1 MTTKPIAEFNF
12 FDPEV
17 LTCPFEFY
25 EALREQ
31 APLYHIP
38 ETNMYI
44 LSRYED
50 FNDALKNVKVFSND
64 FGDMISGDQAANEE
78 TAGIYADG
86 WPPVDTM
93 LTVDPPAHK
102 KYRSLVNKAFKNSR
116 VAAMEPHIR
125 AVVNK
130 LIDKFIDDGHCNFV
144 KDFCAHLP
152 MWIIAE
158 QLGVPVED
166 FDKFKRWSDA
176 FASQLSQL
184 ATPEE
189 QISNAKNIVE
199 FQHYFAKRAEERRAN
214 PRDDIITDLVQA
226 ELDEG
231 RPLDTAELL
240 SILQQLLVAGN
251 ETTAASIA
259 DGMAHLIKNPEQMA
273 KVKADLSLVPNLVEE
288 VLRIASPTQGIWRV
302 IKEDVELHGQTV
314 PAGSMVMM
322 RYASANRDP
331 RQFGSDAESMD
342 VCRKNAS
349 DHYAF
354 GLGIHFCVGAML
366 ARKEM
371 VVAFEEIFKRMD
383 NIRFAPEQGDLQYVP
398 NALLRGLAG
407 LEIEFDKIS

>member
-1 MTTKPIAEFNF
+1 MTKAIAEFNF

-17 LTCPFEFY
+17 LTNPFEFY

-31 APLYHIP
+31 APIYHIP

-50 FNDALKNVKVFSND
+50 LNDVLKNVTVFSND
-64 FGDMISGDQAANEE
+64 FGDMINGDQQASEE
-78 TAGIYADG
+78 TAAIYADG
-86 WPPVDTM
+86 WPPMNTM

-102 KYRSLVNKAFKNSR
+102 MYRSLVNKAFKNSR
-116 VAAMEPHIR
+116 VAKMEGHIR
-125 AVVNK
+125 SVVNQ
-130 LIDKFIDDGHCNFV
+130 LLDRFIERGECDFV
-144 KDFCAHLP
+144 TEFCAHLP

-166 FDKFKRWSDA
+166 FEKFKRWSDA

-189 QISNAKNIVE
+189 QVDNAKNIVE
-199 FQHYFAKRAEERRAN
+199 FQHYFANKAEERRAD
-214 PRDDIITDLVQA
+214 PKDDIISDLANV

-259 DGMAHLIKNPEQMA
+259 DGMTYLIKNPEQMA
-273 KVKADLSLVPNLVEE
+273 RVKGDLSLVPNLVEE
-288 VLRIASPTQGIWRV
+288 VLRLASPTQGIWRV
-302 IKEDVELHGQTV
+302 VKEDTQLHGMAI
-314 PAGSMVMM
+314 PAGSMVMI
-322 RYASANRDP
+322 RYAAANRDP
-331 RQFGSDAESMD
+331 RQFGENAESMD
-342 VCRKNAS
+342 VTRENAS

-366 ARKEM
+366 AKKEM
-371 VVAFEEIFKRMD
+371 VVAYEEVLKRMD
-383 NIRFAPEQGDLQYVP
+383 NVQFLNPAEPLQYVP
-398 NALLRGLAG
+398 NALLRGLAS
-407 LEIEFDKIS
+407 LPIKFDKVS